1 MKTFIKVVSIIAK
14 VFSAI
19 MIFTS
24 MVSLANVYD
33 NYSDAV
39 VTADSAMQ
47 ASQLGIESVLQ
58 GMSAMGVILIFATI
72 YYWVGRGVKV
82 YRDMPE
88 R

>member
-24 MVSLANVYD
+24 MVSLANIYD

>member
-33 NYSDAV
+33 KYSDAV
-39 VTADSAMQ
+39 VTADSAVQ
-47 ASQLGIESVLQ
+47 ATQLGIESVLQ

-88 R
+88 N